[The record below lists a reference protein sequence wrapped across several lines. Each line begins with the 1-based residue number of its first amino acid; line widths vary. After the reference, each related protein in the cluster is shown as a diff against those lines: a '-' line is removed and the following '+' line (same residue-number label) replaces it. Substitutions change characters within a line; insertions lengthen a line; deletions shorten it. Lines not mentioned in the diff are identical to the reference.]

1 MGFGSLQHIKDRRST
16 SRRPSVPASFRPQGL
31 ITLSTVC
38 SLRTRAGFVSCR
50 RRSWDSPFGA
60 FSARTGTA
68 AFPRPTA
75 PHAVSPTTA
84 PAVETAG
91 RRDRPRLP
99 GIDPFERPSRRR
111 RDERRLPP
119 DAPLGFALPGHAG
132 ERLRGDFAPRP
143 PARLGHGRFRRTAA
157 PCASE
162 YHSALA

>member
-1 MGFGSLQHIKDRRST
+1 MGSCSLQHIKDRRST

-31 ITLSTVC
+31 ATLSTAC

-60 FSARTGTA
+60 FSARTGAA

-75 PHAVSPTTA
+75 PHAVLPTTA
-84 PAVETAG
+84 PAAETAG
-91 RRDRPRLP
+91 RCDRPRLP
-99 GIDPFERPSRRR
+99 GFDPFERPSRRQR
-111 RDERRLPP
+111 VEHCRPP
-119 DAPLGFALPGHAG
+119 DAPLGFALPRLADV
-132 ERLRGDFAPRP
+132 RLREDFAPRP

-162 YHSALA
+162 YQSAYA